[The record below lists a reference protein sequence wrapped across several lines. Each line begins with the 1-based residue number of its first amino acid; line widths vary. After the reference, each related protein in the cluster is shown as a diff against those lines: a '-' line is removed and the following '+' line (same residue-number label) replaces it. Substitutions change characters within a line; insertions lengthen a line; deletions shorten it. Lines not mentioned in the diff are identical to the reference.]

1 MADSVAIIAG
11 TLWGNR
17 GAQAMLES
25 VVGQLREHEPDL
37 RFVIFSYYPTIDA
50 GLVKDSNIEVLSAT
64 PATLVLSLFPGA
76 VLSYLCCLIGM
87 RLPDRW
93 LPRGVA
99 RLRQCR
105 ILLDIPGISF
115 SDGREKF
122 LPFNILT
129 LYPAMLMDVPVG
141 KFSQA
146 MGPFANPLNR
156 LCAKFILKRCA
167 FVAGRGAQT
176 FSFLRELNSATPELF
191 EAPDVAFNH
200 EPHFSL
206 TSENED
212 RTAAIR
218 EMLQT
223 SAAGGR
229 RLICINPSSLVA
241 RESEKRNFDLVDV
254 LATLAS
260 DLIAAGYRVVC
271 VPTATRDRAP
281 DSSHNNDIPIIRR
294 IAQRIDPNLY
304 NESFFWID
312 WDINFTSLK
321 CVMGEADAVVT
332 LRFHGLVAALSLGR
346 AVIAVGWGHKY
357 DELMAMLGLEDWALD
372 CADLASISLFERV
385 LALISDK
392 SRFEQV
398 VADAL
403 PDVKRRSADQFNR
416 AFPYLM

>member
-1 MADSVAIIAG
+1 MAGSVAIIAG

-25 VVGQLREHEPDL
+25 VVGQLRERDPDL
-37 RFVIFSYYPTIDA
+37 RVVIFSYYPTIDA
-50 GLVKDSNIEVLSAT
+50 GLVNDPNIEVLSAT
-64 PATLVLSLFPGA
+64 PAALVLSLFPGA
-76 VLSYLCCLIGM
+76 MWSYLCSLVGL
-87 RLPDRW
+87 RWPDRW

-129 LYPAMLMDVPVG
+129 LYPAMLMGVPVG

-146 MGPFANPLNR
+146 MGPFANPLNH
-156 LCAKFILKRCA
+156 LCAKFVLNRCA

-176 FSFLRELNSATPELF
+176 FSFLREINSAVPELF
-191 EAPDVAFNH
+191 EAPDLAFNH

-206 TSENED
+206 TCENEG
-212 RTAAIR
+212 RTTAICER
-218 EMLQT
+218 LRA

-241 RESEKRNFDLVDV
+241 RESEKRNFDLIDV
-254 LATLAS
+254 LTALAS

-281 DSSHNNDIPIIRR
+281 DSSHNNDIPIVRQ
-294 IAQRIDPNLY
+294 IAQRIDPTLY

-312 WDINFTSLK
+312 WDLNFTSLK
-321 CVMGEADAVVT
+321 RVMVEADAVVT

-346 AVIAVGWGHKY
+346 AVMAVGWGHKY

-372 CADLASISLFERV
+372 CADLASISLFDRV
-385 LALISDK
+385 MTLLSDK
-392 SRFEQV
+392 DRFEQV
-398 VADAL
+398 VAAGL
-403 PDVKRRSADQFNR
+403 PDVKRRSADQFTR